1 MPPRT
6 MKPKLVLVANWP
18 WMQWG
23 VTRRDLDVTRDARLT
38 RREELGT

>member
-1 MPPRT
+1 MGHQDEKAGGIRIAHIMYMPPQT

-23 VTRRDLDVTRDARLT
+23 VM
-38 RREELGT
+38 